1 MKTVGV
7 VFLFCLLNIPTSIYG
22 FHSKI
27 ARFRFSTYESSAY
40 SPSVTSQSIQYGQPT
55 TISSPTTRL
64 FSSVEDGS
72 KKKQPR
78 NNKQRARNIIL
89 AVQKFFVKIFLT
101 PGRMIA
107 RFRSLSKKGKALMAM
122 QTLTVLLLFGSLGRS
137 IHAKQNQMKNG
148 LGISGPPVEVPYS
161 NFLELVENS
170 GTVTKKGYV
179 SPTVDNMRISA
190 ERIMY
195 RLTQESSDGSGSSP
209 SIKQLTCYTNKIAA
223 SPELIGTLHKHKIPF
238 TAANRQRANN
248 LAIAARTAILGFY
261 MLILWRMYKTFSGNA
276 SGSGDVPGKV
286 ASKGTL
292 PLASFNDIQGIDDAK
307 QEVMELVD
315 TLRNPGKYA
324 ILGARAPTG
333 LLLEGPPGTGKTM
346 LARAT
351 AAAAGVPLI
360 YASGSDFVEMF
371 VGRGAARVRK
381 LFERANRMA
390 PAIIFID
397 ELDTLGKS
405 RDSGNPMVG
414 SRGNDEA
421 EQTLNQLLACMDGL
435 DSTRR
440 ICVLAATNRREVL
453 DTALIRPG
461 RFDRIVKLSLPDA
474 AGRENILRIHASK
487 LPGFQECKGVDDQR
501 LNSLGV
507 GEYVDLSAVAAVTSG
522 LSGAELEFLVN
533 ESAIRAVRRVS
544 ASIRNGESDTSITPH
559 VCAKDFESS
568 LDNFYATRRPKGN
581 NVNEILKNVWNGNA
595 Q

>member
-1 MKTVGV
+1 MKTFSV
-7 VFLFCLLNIPTSIYG
+7 LILSCLLNLPVLLYG
-22 FHSKI
+22 FNTVTQI
-27 ARFRFSTYESSAY
+27 ARSPVREDGCSASLTTHLRTCEPSTTRSASS
-40 SPSVTSQSIQYGQPT
+40 S
-55 TISSPTTRL
+55 RL
-64 FSSVEDGS
+64 FSSVGEEPN
-72 KKKQPR
+72 KEKRPR
-78 NNKQRARNIIL
+78 NNKRKARVLIL
-89 AVQKFFVKIFLT
+89 AIQKTLANFLSA
-101 PGRMIA
+101 PGRMVVK
-107 RFRSLSKKGKALMAM
+107 FRSLSQKGKILMAM
-122 QTLTVLLLFGSLGRS
+122 QALTIMLLFGSMGRS
-137 IHAKQNQMKNG
+137 IYARQNQIRNG
-148 LGISGPPVEVPYS
+148 VYRGPPIEVPYS
-161 NFLELVENS
+161 NFLELVKNS
-170 GTVTKKGYV
+170 GTTKKGV
-179 SPTVDNMRISA
+179 TSPTVDNMRISPD
-190 ERIMY
+190 RIVY
-195 RLTQESSDGSGSSP
+195 RLTKESSDSPNDSP

-223 SPELIGTLHKHKIPF
+223 SPELIDTLHNNKIPF

-261 MLILWRMYKTFSGNA
+261 MLILWRMYKSFSGNA
-276 SGSGDVPGKV
+276 SGKGDVPGKV
-286 ASKGTL
+286 ANKGAL

-307 QEVMELVD
+307 REVMELVD
-315 TLRNPGKYA
+315 TLKNPGKYA

-381 LFERANRMA
+381 LFERANRMS

-397 ELDTLGKS
+397 ELDALGKS
-405 RDSGNPMVG
+405 RDSGNPMMG

-487 LPGFQECKGVDDQR
+487 LPGFQECRGVDETR
-501 LNSLGV
+501 MNSLGL
-507 GEYVDLSAVAAVTSG
+507 GEKVDLSAIAAVTG
-522 LSGAELEFLVN
+522 GFSGAELEFLVN
-533 ESAIRAVRRVS
+533 EAAIRAVRRVS
-544 ASIRNGESDTSITPH
+544 YSLRQGESDSGITPH
-559 VCAKDFESS
+559 VCAEDFEES
-568 LDNFYATRRPKGN
+568 LENFFATRRPKGN
-581 NVNEILKNVWNGNA
+581 NVNDIFKNVWNGNV

>member
-1 MKTVGV
+1 MKTISVI
-7 VFLFCLLNIPTSIYG
+7 FLSCLLNLPTLIYG
-22 FHSKI
+22 FHSKVPNLRSSTKKGRH
-27 ARFRFSTYESSAY
+27 ALSMTMHFRQYDQSTTKPSSA
-40 SPSVTSQSIQYGQPT
+40 
-55 TISSPTTRL
+55 TRL
-64 FSSVEDGS
+64 FSSLEEDGS
-72 KKKQPR
+72 RKKQPR
-78 NNKQRARNIIL
+78 NKRRRARMLIL
-89 AVQKFFVKIFLT
+89 ALQKMLVNLVST
-101 PGRMIA
+101 PGRMIV
-107 RFRSLSKKGKALMAM
+107 RFRSLSRKGKVLMAM
-122 QTLTVLLLFGSLGRS
+122 QTLTLMLLFGSIGRS
-137 IHAKQNQMKNG
+137 AYAKHHDMKNG
-148 LGISGPPVEVPYS
+148 LGASGPPIEVPYS

-170 GTVTKKGYV
+170 RTTTKKGFT
-179 SPTVDNMRISA
+179 SPTVDKMRISS
-190 ERIMY
+190 ERIVY
-195 RLTQESSDGSGSSP
+195 RLTQQSLDDTGDSP
-209 SIKQLTCYTNKIAA
+209 SVKQLVCYTNKIAA
-223 SPELIGTLHKHKIPF
+223 SPELIDTLHKHNIPF
-238 TAANRQRANN
+238 TAASRQRANN
-248 LAIAARTAILGFY
+248 LAIAARTSILGFY

-276 SGSGDVPGKV
+276 SGSGDVPGKI
-286 ASKGTL
+286 ASKSDI

-351 AAAAGVPLI
+351 AATAGVPLI

-397 ELDTLGKS
+397 ELDALGKS
-405 RDSGNPMVG
+405 RDSGNPMMG
-414 SRGNDEA
+414 GRGNDEA

-440 ICVLAATNRREVL
+440 VCVLAATNRREVL

-474 AGRENILRIHASK
+474 TGRENILRIHVSK

-501 LNSLGV
+501 PNSLGM
-507 GEYVDLSAVAAVTSG
+507 GEQVDLSAVAAVTTG
-522 LSGAELEFLVN
+522 FSGAELEFLVN

-544 ASIRNGESDTSITPH
+544 ASLRKGESDKSITPH
-559 VCAKDFESS
+559 VCAEDVEAS
-568 LDNFYATRRPKGN
+568 LANFFATRRPKGN
-581 NVNEILKNVWNGNA
+581 NVNDILKNVWNSNA

>member
-1 MKTVGV
+1 MKTFCAI
-7 VFLFCLLNIPTSIYG
+7 FLLFSLDFPTSIEG

-27 ARFRFSTYESSAY
+27 ARFSSHGSSSYGLPAMY
-40 SPSVTSQSIQYGQPT
+40 NSRQYRQSITKSPSSTQ
-55 TISSPTTRL
+55 L
-64 FSSVEDGS
+64 FSSLEEDGS
-72 KKKQPR
+72 REEKPRKNRKQ
-78 NNKQRARNIIL
+78 ARSFIL
-89 AVQKFFVKIFLT
+89 IARKVFVNLLST
-101 PGRMIA
+101 PGRMIV
-107 RFRSLSKKGKALMAM
+107 RFRSLSSKGKALMAM
-122 QTLTVLLLFGSLGRS
+122 QALTVLLLFGSVGRS
-137 IHAKQNQMKNG
+137 VYAKQNQMKNR
-148 LGISGPPVEVPYS
+148 LGVSGPPVEVPYS

-170 GTVTKKGYV
+170 GSGIKKGYT
-179 SPTVDNMRISA
+179 SPTVDNMRIST

-195 RLTQESSDGSGSSP
+195 RLTQESSDGTGNSHST
-209 SIKQLTCYTNKIAA
+209 KQLACYTNKISA
-223 SPELIGTLHKHKIPF
+223 SPELIDTLRKNKIPF

-261 MLILWRMYKTFSGNA
+261 MLILWRMYKTFSGNT
-276 SGSGDVPGKV
+276 SGSGDAPGKV
-286 ASKGTL
+286 ANKGTI

-307 QEVMELVD
+307 EEVMELVD
-315 TLRNPGKYA
+315 TLCNPGKYA

-351 AAAAGVPLI
+351 AATAGVPLI

-405 RDSGNPMVG
+405 RDLGNPMVG

-421 EQTLNQLLACMDGL
+421 EQTLNQLLTCMDGL

-461 RFDRIVKLSLPDA
+461 RFDRIVKLNLPDA
-474 AGRENILRIHASK
+474 TGRENILRIHASK
-487 LPGFQECKGVDDQR
+487 LPGFQECKGIDDQR

-507 GEYVDLSAVAAVTSG
+507 GEFVDLSAVAAVTSG
-522 LSGAELEFLVN
+522 FSGAELEFLVN

-544 ASIRNGESDTSITPH
+544 TSLRNGESDTSITPH
-559 VCAKDFESS
+559 VCARDFEAS
-568 LDNFYATRRPKGN
+568 LANFYATRRPKGN
-581 NVNEILKNVWNGNA
+581 NVNDIFKNVWNGNA